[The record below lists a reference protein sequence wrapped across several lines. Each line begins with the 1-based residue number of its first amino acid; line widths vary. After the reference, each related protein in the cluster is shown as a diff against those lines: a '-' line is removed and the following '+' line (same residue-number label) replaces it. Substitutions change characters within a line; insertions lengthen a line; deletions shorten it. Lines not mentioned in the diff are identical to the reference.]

1 LEASLSQKASYL
13 ARALERWRELIQP
26 VSSLPAGERLGYRDR
41 VTLNMRWSDAAG
53 WRFGLLR
60 RDELIAIHD
69 CPVHSERVNALV
81 ALLRPRLPPLAELP
95 AAYLHVA
102 GAQATLV
109 IKAKAVA
116 EGPLQALAGRMAGIG
131 FEGFWL
137 HYHPCA
143 GRRLFARNG
152 WKLLWG
158 QPRSEDAHG
167 LRYGPG
173 SFMQPVPRLHVAA
186 LEQSALHLAPGRGS
200 SVLDLYCGI
209 GAGLRRW
216 TGAGARVLG
225 VELAGEAVSLAAENA
240 PDAQLLRGTCAQRLP
255 QVRQWWT
262 GQDGP
267 RLAYVNPPRSG
278 LESPV
283 LEALADELRPDRL
296 AYLSCSAG
304 TLSRDLARLEG
315 AGLKVAAILPFDF
328 FPLTHHVEALALLE
342 RA

>member
-1 LEASLSQKASYL
+1 MQASLSQKASYL
-13 ARALERWRELIQP
+13 ARTLQPWRELVHP
-26 VSSLPAGERLGYRDR
+26 VTSLPAGERLGYRER
-41 VTLNMRWSDAAG
+41 VTLNMRWGDATG

-60 RDELIAIHD
+60 HDELIAIHD
-69 CPVHSERVNALV
+69 CPVHSARVNALV
-81 ALLRPRLPPLAELP
+81 ALLRQRLPPQAELP

-109 IKAKAVA
+109 IKAKAAA
-116 EGPLQALAGRMAGIG
+116 EEPLQALGGPLARIG

-143 GRRLFARNG
+143 GRRLFSRNG

-158 QPRSEDAHG
+158 RARSEDAQG
-167 LRYGPG
+167 LSYGPG
-173 SFMQPVPRLHVAA
+173 SFMQPVPGLHVAA
-186 LEQSALHLAPGRGS
+186 LEQSARHLAPGPGS

-216 TGAGARVLG
+216 IGAGARVLG
-225 VELAGEAVSLAAENA
+225 VELAGEAVSLAADNA
-240 PDAQLLRGTCAQRLP
+240 PGAQVLRGTCVQRLP

-262 GQDGP
+262 EQRGP

-278 LESPV
+278 LESAV
-283 LEALADELRPDRL
+283 LGALADDLRPDRL

-304 TLSRDLARLEG
+304 TLYRDLSRLERS
-315 AGLKVAAILPFDF
+315 GLKVAAILPFDF
-328 FPLTHHVEALALLE
+328 FPMTHHVEALALLE